1 MVAITTV
8 RLEWVNDWDW
18 SNLVYRRSGWTFD
31 GYFMRRLTSGYGSE
45 IWKIK
50 PFDGD
55 LSSEIIELN
64 RPVSKAMLNIY
75 IYDHYYN
82 KAMLSL
88 WLFIINH
95 LSCICYI
102 YIYQLLFHH
111 IIIMI
116 SIFRWFSHYRSP
128 KIPLTPMFV
137 ANKDNT
143 VTYKA
148 YELHTT
154 LASCRISKIGK
165 VKTNIIRAR
174 VAICWVLNG

>member
-102 YIYQLLFHH
+102 YIS
-111 IIIMI
+111 IIISSYNHNDLHVQMI
-116 SIFRWFSHYRSP
+116 FSLS
-128 KIPLTPMFV
+128 LTKNPINPNV
-137 ANKDNT
+137 CCK
-143 VTYKA
+143 
-148 YELHTT
+148 
-154 LASCRISKIGK
+154 
-165 VKTNIIRAR
+165 
-174 VAICWVLNG
+174 